1 MTVRR
6 IENEEEY
13 REALET
19 VSALV
24 DLDPAPDSPDGDRL
38 MSLVHLI
45 EQYEAPFMLEL
56 RCASRWQTP
65 LLPYEG

>member
-13 REALET
+13 REALGT

-24 DLDPAPDSPDGDRL
+24 DLDPAPGSPDGDRL
-38 MSLVHLI
+38 VALVKLI
-45 EQYEAPFMLEL
+45 EQYEAPFM
-56 RCASRWQTP
+56 RQFCCASR
-65 LLPYEG
+65 

>member
-24 DLDPAPDSPDGDRL
+24 DLDPAPGSPDGDRL
-38 MSLVHLI
+38 MSLVQLI
-45 EQYEAPFMLEL
+45 GQYEAPFMLGL
-56 RCASRWQTP
+56 RCACR
-65 LLPYEG
+65 